1 MGKGRTEEEKRQIV
15 AGFFA
20 SGLTQEEYARQRG
33 ASVSTF
39 RRWLSELYNKSD
51 LDPFVLSPK
60 LSVCPATARASR
72 CGDAQISRYLR
83 EVYLEILCER
93 DDADG
98 LGQLGSYESTI
109 FSNIESALAG
119 SPHPSGISTR
129 DLERLAQTKID
140 KGTQGTV
147 CLLPAVLAALKAGFF
162 EPHPFFDW
170 VTENEA
176 VLRKMRRPGS
186 VMAEALQNDAFK
198 HMAIIRGAG
207 GSLTVCK
214 FDCAAAFAT
223 ELLDGFL
230 SSKRCAASNYTA
242 FFCGHFAES
251 LGFVPES
258 LGDFTPATFGRQ
270 LEWFHDNAG
279 SKAIWAEFKRICRAF
294 YLHVLDMLPKD
305 QTAFTFESGLPPRA
319 LALKTIANHWV
330 EGYRC
335 ALHEPLDPVP
345 PFPKVIAYPNA
356 DEALNSSVNEGR
368 PVLLDCSME
377 DRTMEAIL
385 MRWSWLGDSVQY
397 THSLLSSVKRL
408 ALAISQGERGEDGA
422 YVATACMLRDSL
434 PSNYAV
440 PSSVSK
446 VKTALRRFLEH
457 CEEVGRFEVQ
467 PGCWLLLET
476 TSAERDQSRD
486 KEVSAVSEE
495 HLSML
500 AGKLEEKA
508 SESLVDELA
517 YIAFVVQALTDLRA
531 SEVCGLRAA
540 DIDAGPRNG
549 VKAVRVCRKTSGK
562 AFKTVQ
568 VTEEIHR
575 LLQAAARITEPV
587 RERADAAIAH
597 YLFLYKDVTGNPLV
611 VSQSAY
617 AGRIELACRELKI
630 PKVIPANIRKRYM
643 TTVIQE
649 GLRNGISRIALLDI
663 TGHKDMRTDFAYLRP
678 DIMSP
683 KTRAYLEG
691 AFLVDFDGCC
701 EVRGEVL
708 PDGEL
713 PEEVRSLVEGGAGIC
728 RSTSCNVA
736 GSVPCPMCAGFA
748 TSPRYIPEMLD
759 AIATI
764 DEKMKRASPH
774 DREHLLDAKC
784 AYLAYLGKMI
794 DKKKEEEQHG

>member
-1 MGKGRTEEEKRQIV
+1 MGRSYTEEEKRQIV
-15 AGFFA
+15 AGLFV
-20 SGLTQEEYARQRG
+20 SGLSQVEYAKQSGVG
-33 ASVSTF
+33 ASTV
-39 RRWLSELYNKSD
+39 RHWLSELYNKSD
-51 LDPFVLSPK
+51 LDLFVLSPR
-60 LSVCPATARASR
+60 LAVCPVTARTVKYDDQQVR
-72 CGDAQISRYLR
+72 EYLK
-83 EVYLEILCER
+83 EVYLELLCER
-93 DDADG
+93 NDADG
-98 LGQLGSYESTI
+98 PEQLGSYELRI
-109 FSNIESALAG
+109 FSNIESVLTG

-129 DLERLAQTKID
+129 DLEYLAQTKFD
-140 KGTQGTV
+140 KGTKGTL
-147 CLLPAVLAALKAGFF
+147 CLMPAVFAALKSRFF
-162 EPHPFFDW
+162 ELHPFFDW
-170 VTENEA
+170 VTENEG
-176 VLRKMRRPGS
+176 VLRKMRKPGA
-186 VMAEALQNDAFK
+186 VMAEALQDDAFK
-198 HMAIIRGAG
+198 HMVIIRGAG
-207 GSLTVCK
+207 EFYTVCK
-214 FDCAAAFAT
+214 LDCATSFCT

-230 SSKRCAASNYTA
+230 SSKRYSASNYTA
-242 FFCGHFAES
+242 FFCGHFAKS

-258 LGDFTPATFGRQ
+258 LGDFTPTTFGRQ
-270 LEWFHDNAG
+270 LEWFRDNAR
-279 SKAIWAEFKRICRAF
+279 SKVVWADLKRICRAF
-294 YLHVLDMLPKD
+294 YLHVLDMLPED

-319 LALKTIANHWV
+319 LTLKTIANHWV

-345 PFPKVIAYPNA
+345 SFPKVIAYPNA
-356 DEALNSSVNEGR
+356 DEALNSSVNGGR

-377 DRTMEAIL
+377 DRAMEAIL
-385 MRWSWLGDSVQY
+385 MRWVWLGESVKNANAF
-397 THSLLSSVKRL
+397 LSPLKRL

-422 YVATACMLRDSL
+422 YVATARMLRDSL

-457 CEEVGRFEVQ
+457 CEEVERFEVQ

-476 TSAERDQSRD
+476 TSAERDQSSD

-495 HLSML
+495 HLAML
-500 AGKLEEKA
+500 AGELEKKA

-531 SEVCGLRAA
+531 SEVCSLRAA

-562 AFKTVQ
+562 AFQKVQ

-575 LLQAAARITEPV
+575 LLQAAVRITEPV
-587 RERADAAIAH
+587 REKADAAIAG
-597 YLFLYKDVTGNPLV
+597 YLFLYEDVMGNPLAM
-611 VSQSAY
+611 SPSCY
-617 AGRIELACRELKI
+617 ADHIALACKELKI
-630 PKVIPANIRKRYM
+630 PKVAPSNIRKRYM
-643 TTVIQE
+643 TTGVEE
-649 GLRNGISRIALLDI
+649 GLRAGVSRIALLDI
-663 TGHKDMRTDFAYLRP
+663 TGHADIRSDFPYLRP

-691 AFLVDFDGCC
+691 AFLVDFDDCC
-701 EVRGEVL
+701 EMKGDVL
-708 PDGEL
+708 FDSEL

-794 DKKKEEEQHG
+794 DKKEEEHG